1 MNAPYTG
8 VINSDVAIEQGANAD
23 PDADATD
30 TAEPWF
36 LENSAGSGP
45 FTLATYRPNDELRLA
60 RNDSYWGD
68 PPAFSEV
75 VIRQTKD
82 AVSQAQLL
90 ESGGADIAMQI
101 DPDTAKSIS
110 SDEVTVKMV
119 PSFNFVYVALSPGA
133 LGNQVPL
140 TKEVRQ
146 AFGYALDYEGIIDFT
161 LGGEG
166 DLQASP
172 IPNGF
177 PGTDGLPLP
186 AQDVEKA
193 KALLAEAGVGDGF
206 TLDAIY
212 PNVNVYGV
220 DFSTMMQKV
229 QQDLAKVGIETT
241 LQPVTFSVWRDHIS
255 GDGIPLTAV
264 YYAPDYFGS
273 GQYAQYFAMT
283 GDTSWS
289 KRAGTGRDPS
299 VINPNEADLLAKA
312 LASGGEEQVKL
323 YHELAQQ
330 MIDDRIIFPLASP
343 KLVLAHRSDIEGV
356 RYSACC
362 NLPLAEISRK

>member
-1 MNAPYTG
+1 
-8 VINSDVAIEQGANAD
+8 
-23 PDADATD
+23 
-30 TAEPWF
+30 
-36 LENSAGSGP
+36 
-45 FTLATYRPNDELRLA
+45 
-60 RNDSYWGD
+60 
-68 PPAFSEV
+68 
-75 VIRQTKD
+75 
-82 AVSQAQLL
+82 
-90 ESGGADIAMQI
+90 
-101 DPDTAKSIS
+101 
-110 SDEVTVKMV
+110 
-119 PSFNFVYVALSPGA
+119 
-133 LGNQVPL
+133 VPL

-166 DLQASP
+166 DLQAAP

-186 AQDVEKA
+186 AQDVDKA
-193 KALLAEAGVGDGF
+193 KEMLAAAGLADGF

-229 QQDLAKVGIETT
+229 QQDLAKVGIEAS

-264 YYAPDYFGS
+264 YYAPDYYGS
-273 GQYAQYFAMT
+273 GQYAQYFAMS

-289 KRAGTGRDPS
+289 KRAGVEADPS
-299 VINPNEADLLAKA
+299 VLNAREGELLAQA
-312 LASGGEEQVKL
+312 LASGGDEQVQL
-323 YHELAQQ
+323 YHDLALE
-330 MIDDRIIFPLASP
+330 MIKDRIIFPLVSP
-343 KLVLAHRSDIEGV
+343 KLVLAHHNDIEGV

-362 NLPLAEISRK
+362 NLPLDELSRK

>member
-1 MNAPYTG
+1 
-8 VINSDVAIEQGANAD
+8 VE
-23 PDADATD
+23 
-30 TAEPWF
+30 
-36 LENSAGSGP
+36 
-45 FTLATYRPNDELRLA
+45 
-60 RNDSYWGD
+60 
-68 PPAFSEV
+68 
-75 VIRQTKD
+75 
-82 AVSQAQLL
+82 
-90 ESGGADIAMQI
+90 
-101 DPDTAKSIS
+101 
-110 SDEVTVKMV
+110 MV

-133 LGNQVPL
+133 KGNQVPL
-140 TKEVRQ
+140 SPAVRE

-166 DLQASP
+166 NLQASP

-206 TLDAIY
+206 TIDAIY

-229 QQDLAKVGIETT
+229 QQDLAKVGIEAN
-241 LQPVTFSVWRDHIS
+241 LQPVTFSVWHDHIG

-283 GDTSWS
+283 GDTAWS
-289 KRAGTGRDPS
+289 KRAGSERDPS
-299 VINPNEADLLAKA
+299 VVNSAEAELLAAA
-312 LASGGEEQVKL
+312 LASGGEEQEKL
-323 YHELAQQ
+323 YHELGLE
-330 MIDDRIIFPLASP
+330 MIKDRIIFPLVSP
-343 KLVLAHRSDIEGV
+343 KLVLAYRDDIKGV

-362 NLPLAEISRK
+362 NLPLAELGRE